1 LAGQAVRRVLVASII
16 LTVLVAASPVAAEA
30 PSVVVEDWSRQPE
43 GKTGIPDGWTGH
55 DWGSPKYE
63 FTVVADEA

>member
-1 LAGQAVRRVLVASII
+1 MRRVLVASII

-43 GKTGIPDGWTGH
+43 GKTAISDGWTGH
-55 DWGSPKYE
+55 NGGSPKYE
-63 FTVVADEA
+63 FTVVAEGA